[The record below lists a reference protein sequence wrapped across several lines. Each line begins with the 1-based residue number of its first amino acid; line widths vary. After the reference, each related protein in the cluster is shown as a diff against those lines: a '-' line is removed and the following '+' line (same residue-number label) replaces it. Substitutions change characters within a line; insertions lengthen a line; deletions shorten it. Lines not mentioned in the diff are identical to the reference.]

1 MKRFSR
7 KEGYRTSP
15 DEKGL
20 GVVPAIIVV
29 AEDVES
35 RGLHGEREQ
44 STAACVLGVHR
55 DPGGVCVSTVCVCG
69 FVSVCVYPSVFDLQ
83 GAAAGIYV
91 CSVES
96 RFRLLGV
103 FDSFERGDTI
113 KEEQPGGSQWN
124 SKHCV
129 ANRVDQCII
138 TVTRR
143 Q

>member
-7 KEGYRTSP
+7 KEGCRTSP

-44 STAACVLGVHR
+44 STGACVLGVHR

-69 FVSVCVYPSVFDLQ
+69 FVSVFTRAYS
-83 GAAAGIYV
+83 I
-91 CSVES
+91 
-96 RFRLLGV
+96 FRV
-103 FDSFERGDTI
+103 Q
-113 KEEQPGGSQWN
+113 QPAYMSAPLSADFAFWAFLTVSN
-124 SKHCV
+124 V
-129 ANRVDQCII
+129 ATPLRKSN
-138 TVTRR
+138 
-143 Q
+143 

>member
-55 DPGGVCVSTVCVCG
+55 NPGGVCVSTVCVWR
-69 FVSVCVYPSVFDLQ
+69 VCEC
-83 GAAAGIYV
+83 V
-91 CSVES
+91 CLPERILSSGYSS
-96 RFRLLGV
+96 RRICLL
-103 FDSFERGDTI
+103 R
-113 KEEQPGGSQWN
+113 
-124 SKHCV
+124 
-129 ANRVDQCII
+129 
-138 TVTRR
+138 
-143 Q
+143 